1 MKHKR
6 YARLSPVRSYS
17 SLAISGLG
25 FALSNPQAKDLLPH
39 LLPQTRPK
47 RYPNFQILPLESIEK
62 LFDKWLLGAGAL
74 APK

>member
-25 FALSNPQAKDLLPH
+25 FALLNPQAKDLLPF
-39 LLPQTRPK
+39 LLPQTR
-47 RYPNFQILPLESIEK
+47 REGHAHFQILP
-62 LFDKWLLGAGAL
+62 G
-74 APK
+74 